1 MGNSEC
7 YGNSRNYYSIG
18 HEDRRTFFEKSQTN
32 WEINNCEHKQ
42 SAAFN
47 VAFTMP
53 LHCTMGLNPKLTRLV
68 KLLNLKF
75 SSGLLKRYQ
84 KFIQE
89 VFNEG
94 AFKWQP
100 LSFWSPAFRLGWAPE
115 EPDKDIHGDDN
126 SHLFFWSLIVI
137 VLMITSYLRPSRW
150 WLCIC
155 WYAWPSDIYKS

>member
-42 SAAFN
+42 SPVFN

-53 LHCTMGLNPKLTRLV
+53 LHCIMGLNSKLTRLV
-68 KLLNLKF
+68 KLLDLKF
-75 SSGLLKRYQ
+75 SSGLLKRYR

-89 VFNEG
+89 VFSEG

-100 LSFWSPAFRLGWAPE
+100 LSF
-115 EPDKDIHGDDN
+115 
-126 SHLFFWSLIVI
+126 
-137 VLMITSYLRPSRW
+137 
-150 WLCIC
+150 
-155 WYAWPSDIYKS
+155 